1 MKHLFNLAHGWFCL
15 WNLWQTINRVLKWNT
30 YSLLNSRYYILCSKF
45 GVKLKLRFNLE
56 VLKSELRVDYL
67 LIMNDSRQLLKFSL
81 LSHRHQVE
89 YQEIDVVCEH
99 EVGHKVYQEVFFKVI
114 SHGFHFN
121 GIESSKTSDYNPY
134 EEMYL
139 RYALFGLFLDRFFV
153 WSLVIHVIIS
163 TVLL

>member
-1 MKHLFNLAHGWFCL
+1 VKHLFNFAHGRFCL
-15 WNLWQTINRVLKWNT
+15 RYFRQTINRVLIWNT
-30 YSLLNSRYYILCSKF
+30 YSLLNSRYILCSKF
-45 GVKLKLRFNLE
+45 GVKLKLRFDLE

-67 LIMNDSRQLLKFSL
+67 LIMNDSRQLLKISL

-89 YQEIDVVCEH
+89 YQEIYVVCEY
-99 EVGHKVYQEVFFKVI
+99 EVGYKVHQEVFFKVI

-121 GIESSKTSDYNPY
+121 GIESSKTSDYNPD

-139 RYALFGLFLDRFFV
+139 RYALFGLFLDCFFV
-153 WSLVIHVIIS
+153 WSLVINVIIS